1 MKKTAI
7 AAVIVGAC
15 SLVLA
20 LSGCSSSNE
29 SAPAATGPAK
39 VAPPA
44 VLQAG
49 TLKICAP
56 NDGTPPSVYHDE
68 TGALVGSEVDLGKA
82 LAAQMGL
89 KPQFVESAFAAVI
102 PTLQAKQ
109 CDVIMA
115 QLYIKPER
123 EAVVDF
129 VPYVCTPA
137 PASRC
142 RRNTPPTITG
152 MDDSLCGKKV
162 IVAVGTT
169 AESLSQEQSD
179 KCTAAGKP
187 AIDITR
193 NNHADVSIQQVQNG
207 QVDAYLDTAETLG
220 YYATKTGAQIQM
232 AGQPFGTIKIG
243 AATLKGNTA
252 LHDAIAAGARA
263 TVEANGTYDKIL
275 DKWGQ
280 IRPQHPEVI
289 EGKTMHFDWHF
300 FWKSLFTP
308 SGAFPRRA
316 GADHRDLGGGDGPG
330 HAGRADRRADATL
343 AASPR

>member
-1 MKKTAI
+1 VKETVI
-7 AAVIVGAC
+7 AGVIAGAVA
-15 SLVLA
+15 LA
-20 LSGCSSSNE
+20 LSGCSSSEE
-29 SAPAATGPAK
+29 SSPAAIGPAK

-44 VLQAG
+44 ILQAG

-82 LAAQMGL
+82 LAAQLGL
-89 KPQFVESAFAAVI
+89 KPDYVQSAFAAVI

-123 EAVVDF
+123 EQVVDF
-129 VPYVCTPA
+129 VPYLYSGTGIAVSKERPA
-137 PASRC
+137 D
-142 RRNTPPTITG
+142 ITG

-162 IVAVGTT
+162 MVAVGTT

-179 KCTAAGKP
+179 KCTASGKP
-187 AIDITR
+187 SIDINR

-220 YYATKTGAQIQM
+220 YYATKTGAKIQM

-243 AATLKGNTA
+243 AATLKGNTELHNAIQQA
-252 LHDAIAAGARA
+252 LNELEG
-263 TVEANGTYDKIL
+263 NGTYAKIIAE
-275 DKWGQ
+275 WGQ
-280 IRPQHPEVI
+280 
-289 EGKTMHFDWHF
+289 T
-300 FWKSLFTP
+300 
-308 SGAFPRRA
+308 
-316 GADHRDLGGGDGPG
+316 DLGIQK
-330 HAGRADRRADATL
+330 
-343 AASPR
+343 

>member
-7 AAVIVGAC
+7 ACVIAAAVAIAM
-15 SLVLA
+15 
-20 LSGCSSSNE
+20 SGCSSSSDE
-29 SAPAATGPAK
+29 SPTSTGPAK

-44 VLQAG
+44 ILQAG

-56 NDGTPPSVYHDE
+56 NDGTPPNVYHDE

-82 LAAQMGL
+82 IGAKLGL
-89 KPQFVESAFAAVI
+89 KPDFVQSAFAAVI

-123 EAVVDF
+123 EKIVDF
-129 VPYVCTPA
+129 VPYVYSGTGIAVSKEHP
-137 PASRC
+137 SD
-142 RRNTPPTITG
+142 ISG

-162 IVAVGTT
+162 MVAVGTT

-179 KCTAAGKP
+179 KGKAAGKP
-187 AIDITR
+187 EIDINR
-193 NNHADVSIQQVQNG
+193 NNHADVSLQQVQNG

-243 AATLKGNTA
+243 AATMKGNTELHNAIQQA
-252 LHDAIAAGARA
+252 LNELEGD
-263 TVEANGTYDKIL
+263 GTYAHVDL
-275 DKWGQ
+275 
-280 IRPQHPEVI
+280 EVQ
-289 EGKTMHFDWHF
+289 
-300 FWKSLFTP
+300 
-308 SGAFPRRA
+308 
-316 GADHRDLGGGDGPG
+316 
-330 HAGRADRRADATL
+330 
-343 AASPR
+343 

>member
-1 MKKTAI
+1 MIKIAITGVTAGI
-7 AAVIVGAC
+7 
-15 SLVLA
+15 LA
-20 LSGCSSSNE
+20 LAISGCSSATD
-29 SAPAATGPAK
+29 APAATGPAK

-82 LAAQMGL
+82 LAAQLGL
-89 KPQFVESAFAAVI
+89 RPDFVQSAFAAVI

-129 VPYVCTPA
+129 VPYVYSGTAIAVSKEHPA
-137 PASRC
+137 D
-142 RRNTPPTITG
+142 ITG

-162 IVAVGTT
+162 MVAVGTT
-169 AESLSQEQSD
+169 AEQLSQEQSD
-179 KCTAAGKP
+179 KCAAAGKP
-187 AIDITR
+187 GIDINR

-220 YYATKTGAQIQM
+220 YYATKTGAQIQV

-243 AATLKGNTA
+243 AATLKGNTELHNAIQQA
-252 LHDAIAAGARA
+252 LDELERD
-263 TVEANGTYDKIL
+263 GTYAQIL
-275 DKWGQ
+275 DQWGQ
-280 IRPQHPEVI
+280 
-289 EGKTMHFDWHF
+289 
-300 FWKSLFTP
+300 S
-308 SGAFPRRA
+308 
-316 GADHRDLGGGDGPG
+316 DLDIQK
-330 HAGRADRRADATL
+330 
-343 AASPR
+343 

>member
-1 MKKTAI
+1 VKKTAI
-7 AAVIVGAC
+7 TGAAAGLC

-20 LSGCSSSNE
+20 LTGCSSSDQ
-29 SAPAATGPAK
+29 ATPAASGPPK

-44 VLQAG
+44 VLEAG
-49 TLKICAP
+49 TLKVCAP
-56 NDGTPPSVYHDE
+56 NDGTPPNVYHDA

-82 LAAQMGL
+82 LAAQLNL
-89 KPQFVESAFAAVI
+89 KPDFVESAFAAVI

-123 EAVVDF
+123 EKVVDF
-129 VPYVCTPA
+129 VPYVFSGTSIAVSKEHPA
-137 PASRC
+137 D
-142 RRNTPPTITG
+142 ITG

-162 IVAVGTT
+162 MVAVGTT

-187 AIDITR
+187 VIDINR

-220 YYATKTGAQIQM
+220 YYQTKTGAQIQM

-252 LHDAIAAGARA
+252 LHDALQKALDELEKDGSYA
-263 TVEANGTYDKIL
+263 KIL
-275 DKWGQ
+275 DGWGQ
-280 IRPQHPEVI
+280 
-289 EGKTMHFDWHF
+289 
-300 FWKSLFTP
+300 S
-308 SGAFPRRA
+308 
-316 GADHRDLGGGDGPG
+316 DL
-330 HAGRADRRADATL
+330 
-343 AASPR
+343 SIQK

>member
-1 MKKTAI
+1 MKKTVI
-7 AAVIVGAC
+7 AGVAAGA
-15 SLVLA
+15 LALA
-20 LSGCSSSNE
+20 LSGCSSSSDE
-29 SAPAATGPAK
+29 STPAATGPAK

-44 VLQAG
+44 ILQAG

-82 LAAQMGL
+82 IAAQLGL
-89 KPQFVESAFAAVI
+89 KADYVQSAFAAVI

-123 EAVVDF
+123 EQVVDF
-129 VPYVCTPA
+129 VPYLYSGTGIAVSKERPA
-137 PASRC
+137 
-142 RRNTPPTITG
+142 NITG

-162 IVAVGTT
+162 MVAVGTT

-187 AIDITR
+187 SIDINR

-220 YYATKTGAQIQM
+220 YYATKTGARIQM

-243 AATLKGNTA
+243 AATLKGNTELHNAIQQA
-252 LHDAIAAGARA
+252 LNEIEG
-263 TVEANGTYDKIL
+263 NGTYAKIV
-275 DKWGQ
+275 DEWGQ
-280 IRPQHPEVI
+280 
-289 EGKTMHFDWHF
+289 
-300 FWKSLFTP
+300 S
-308 SGAFPRRA
+308 
-316 GADHRDLGGGDGPG
+316 DL
-330 HAGRADRRADATL
+330 
-343 AASPR
+343 SIQK

>member
-1 MKKTAI
+1 VKKTVLAGAI
-7 AAVIVGAC
+7 AGAA
-15 SLVLA
+15 VLA
-20 LSGCSSSNE
+20 LSGCSSSGE
-29 SAPAATGPAK
+29 STPAPTGPAK

-44 VLQAG
+44 ILQAG

-82 LAAQMGL
+82 LAAQLGL
-89 KPQFVESAFAAVI
+89 KPDYVQSAFAAVI

-123 EAVVDF
+123 EKVVDF
-129 VPYVCTPA
+129 VPYLYSGTGIAVSKERPA
-137 PASRC
+137 D
-142 RRNTPPTITG
+142 ITG

-162 IVAVGTT
+162 MVAVGTT

-179 KCTAAGKP
+179 KCAATGKP
-187 AIDITR
+187 SIDINR

-220 YYATKTGAQIQM
+220 YYATKTGAKIQM

-243 AATLKGNTA
+243 AATLKGNTE
-252 LHDAIAAGARA
+252 LQNAIAQALG
-263 TVEANGTYDKIL
+263 ELESNGTYAKIIAE
-275 DKWGQ
+275 WGQ
-280 IRPQHPEVI
+280 
-289 EGKTMHFDWHF
+289 T
-300 FWKSLFTP
+300 
-308 SGAFPRRA
+308 
-316 GADHRDLGGGDGPG
+316 DL
-330 HAGRADRRADATL
+330 
-343 AASPR
+343 SIQK

>member
-1 MKKTAI
+1 MKKTVLAGVI
-7 AAVIVGAC
+7 AGAA
-15 SLVLA
+15 VLA
-20 LSGCSSSNE
+20 LSGCSSSGE
-29 SAPAATGPAK
+29 STPAPTGPAK

-44 VLQAG
+44 ILQAG

-82 LAAQMGL
+82 IAAQLGL
-89 KPQFVESAFAAVI
+89 KPDYVQSAFAAVI

-123 EAVVDF
+123 EKVVDF
-129 VPYVCTPA
+129 VPYLYSGTGIAVSKQRPA
-137 PASRC
+137 D
-142 RRNTPPTITG
+142 ITG

-162 IVAVGTT
+162 MVAVGTT

-187 AIDITR
+187 SIDINR

-243 AATLKGNTA
+243 AATLKGNTE
-252 LHDAIAAGARA
+252 LQNAIAQALS
-263 TVEANGTYDKIL
+263 ELESNGTYAKIIAQ
-275 DKWGQ
+275 WGQ
-280 IRPQHPEVI
+280 
-289 EGKTMHFDWHF
+289 T
-300 FWKSLFTP
+300 
-308 SGAFPRRA
+308 
-316 GADHRDLGGGDGPG
+316 DL
-330 HAGRADRRADATL
+330 
-343 AASPR
+343 SIQK

>member
-1 MKKTAI
+1 VKKTVLACVI
-7 AAVIVGAC
+7 AGAAA
-15 SLVLA
+15 LA
-20 LSGCSSSNE
+20 LSGCSSSSNE
-29 SAPAATGPAK
+29 STPAPTGPAK

-44 VLQAG
+44 ILQAG
-49 TLKICAP
+49 ALKICAP
-56 NDGTPPSVYHDE
+56 NDGTPPSVYHDA

-89 KPQFVESAFAAVI
+89 KPDFVQSAFAAVI

-123 EAVVDF
+123 EQVVDF
-129 VPYVCTPA
+129 VPYLYSGTGISVSKEHPA
-137 PASRC
+137 A
-142 RRNTPPTITG
+142 ITG

-162 IVAVGTT
+162 MVAVGTT

-187 AIDITR
+187 AIDINR

-220 YYATKTGAQIQM
+220 YYATKTGARIQM

-243 AATLKGNTA
+243 AATLKGNTELHNAIQQA
-252 LHDAIAAGARA
+252 LTEIQS
-263 TVEANGTYDKIL
+263 NGTYAKII
-275 DKWGQ
+275 DEWGQ
-280 IRPQHPEVI
+280 
-289 EGKTMHFDWHF
+289 
-300 FWKSLFTP
+300 S
-308 SGAFPRRA
+308 
-316 GADHRDLGGGDGPG
+316 DLGIQK
-330 HAGRADRRADATL
+330 
-343 AASPR
+343 

>member
-1 MKKTAI
+1 VKKTVI
-7 AAVIVGAC
+7 AGVVAGSVA
-15 SLVLA
+15 LA
-20 LSGCSSSNE
+20 LSGCSSS
-29 SAPAATGPAK
+29 SDGSTPAVTGPAK

-44 VLQAG
+44 ILQAG

-82 LAAQMGL
+82 LAAQLGL
-89 KPQFVESAFAAVI
+89 KPDYVQSAFAAVI

-123 EAVVDF
+123 EQVVDF
-129 VPYVCTPA
+129 VPYLYSGTGIAVSKERPA
-137 PASRC
+137 D
-142 RRNTPPTITG
+142 ITG

-162 IVAVGTT
+162 MVAVGTT

-187 AIDITR
+187 SIDINR

-220 YYATKTGAQIQM
+220 YYATKTGAKIQM

-243 AATLKGNTA
+243 AATLKGNTQ
-252 LHDAIAAGARA
+252 LHDVIQQALN
-263 TVEANGTYDKIL
+263 ELENNGTYAKIIGQ
-275 DKWGQ
+275 WGQ
-280 IRPQHPEVI
+280 
-289 EGKTMHFDWHF
+289 
-300 FWKSLFTP
+300 S
-308 SGAFPRRA
+308 
-316 GADHRDLGGGDGPG
+316 DL
-330 HAGRADRRADATL
+330 
-343 AASPR
+343 SIQK

>member
-1 MKKTAI
+1 MKKTVLAGVI
-7 AAVIVGAC
+7 AGAV
-15 SLVLA
+15 VLA
-20 LSGCSSSNE
+20 LSGCSSSGE
-29 SAPAATGPAK
+29 STPAPTGPAK

-44 VLQAG
+44 ILQAG

-82 LAAQMGL
+82 LAAQLGL
-89 KPQFVESAFAAVI
+89 KPDFVESAFAAVI

-123 EAVVDF
+123 EKVVDF
-129 VPYVCTPA
+129 VPYLYSGTGIAVSKARPA
-137 PASRC
+137 D
-142 RRNTPPTITG
+142 ITG

-162 IVAVGTT
+162 MVAVGTT

-187 AIDITR
+187 SIDINR

-220 YYATKTGAQIQM
+220 YYATKTGAKIQM

-243 AATLKGNTA
+243 AATLKGNTE
-252 LHDAIAAGARA
+252 LHNAIAQALSELEG
-263 TVEANGTYDKIL
+263 NGTYAKIIGE
-275 DKWGQ
+275 WGQ
-280 IRPQHPEVI
+280 
-289 EGKTMHFDWHF
+289 T
-300 FWKSLFTP
+300 
-308 SGAFPRRA
+308 
-316 GADHRDLGGGDGPG
+316 DL
-330 HAGRADRRADATL
+330 
-343 AASPR
+343 SIQK

>member
-1 MKKTAI
+1 MKKTVI
-7 AAVIVGAC
+7 AGVVAGSVA
-15 SLVLA
+15 LA
-20 LSGCSSSNE
+20 LSGCSSS
-29 SAPAATGPAK
+29 SDGSTPAVTGPAK

-44 VLQAG
+44 ILQAG

-82 LAAQMGL
+82 LAAQLGL
-89 KPQFVESAFAAVI
+89 KPDYVQSAFAAVI

-123 EAVVDF
+123 EQVVDF
-129 VPYVCTPA
+129 VPYLYSGTGIAVSKERPA
-137 PASRC
+137 D
-142 RRNTPPTITG
+142 ITG

-162 IVAVGTT
+162 MVAVGTT

-187 AIDITR
+187 SIDINR

-220 YYATKTGAQIQM
+220 YYATKTGAKIQM

-243 AATLKGNTA
+243 AATLKGNTQ
-252 LHDAIAAGARA
+252 LHDVIQQALN
-263 TVEANGTYDKIL
+263 ELENNGTYAKIIGQ
-275 DKWGQ
+275 WGQ
-280 IRPQHPEVI
+280 
-289 EGKTMHFDWHF
+289 
-300 FWKSLFTP
+300 S
-308 SGAFPRRA
+308 
-316 GADHRDLGGGDGPG
+316 DL
-330 HAGRADRRADATL
+330 
-343 AASPR
+343 SIQK